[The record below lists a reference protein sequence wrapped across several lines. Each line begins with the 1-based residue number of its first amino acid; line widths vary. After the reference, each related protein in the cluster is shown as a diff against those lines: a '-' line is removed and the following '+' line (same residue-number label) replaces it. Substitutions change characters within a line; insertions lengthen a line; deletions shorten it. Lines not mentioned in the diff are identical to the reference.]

1 MFWVDSVGRCIL
13 SGMRVRVL
21 LFAQYRD
28 DVGAGELVFD
38 LPAGATAS
46 DAVAELRAQS
56 AGSLIPERPVVAVNM
71 NYASLHDVL
80 SDGDEL
86 ALLPPVA
93 GG

>member
-1 MFWVDSVGRCIL
+1 MQIS
-13 SGMRVRVL
+13 VL

-28 DVGAGELVFD
+28 AAGTSELQLDV
-38 LPAGATAS
+38 PAGATALHAVELVRARGA
-46 DAVAELRAQS
+46 DATR
-56 AGSLIPERPVVAVNM
+56 IPERPVVAVNQE
-71 NYASLHDVL
+71 YSSLDHIL

>member
-1 MFWVDSVGRCIL
+1 MQIN
-13 SGMRVRVL
+13 VL

-28 DVGAGELVFD
+28 AAGAGELRIE
-38 LPAGATAS
+38 LPAGATALH
-46 DAVAELRAQS
+46 AVELVRARA
-56 AGSLIPERPVVAVNM
+56 AGAARIPARPVVAVNQE
-71 NYASLHDVL
+71 YSSLDHIL

>member
-1 MFWVDSVGRCIL
+1 
-13 SGMRVRVL
+13 MRVRVL

-38 LPAGATAS
+38 LPAGATAL
-46 DAVAELRAQS
+46 DAVRTLRVRNAT
-56 AGSLIPERPVVAVNM
+56 SLIPERPVVAVNM
-71 NYASLHDVL
+71 YYASLNDVL
-80 SDGDEL
+80 RDGDEL